1 MTNKRDEKDL
11 VAAMHIAAKAWPK
24 GSFYSYDSLRVA
36 IAAVLAAAPPDQRI
50 TDLESELQRVR
61 LTARHNRP
69 ARAERGSGEV
79 GRL

>member
-36 IAAVLAAAPPDQRI
+36 IAAVLAATSRWF
-50 TDLESELQRVR
+50 DLHL
-61 LTARHNRP
+61 P
-69 ARAERGSGEV
+69 
-79 GRL
+79 